1 MRAELGDGLTKQTGT
16 GHREPGRVTDQDVF
30 PSDAAFPKAF
40 EAKYRPGLT
49 EASQKE
55 PSATH

>member
-1 MRAELGDGLTKQTGT
+1 
-16 GHREPGRVTDQDVF
+16 VTDQDVF

-40 EAKYRPGLT
+40 EAKNRPGLK

-55 PSATH
+55 PGAAH